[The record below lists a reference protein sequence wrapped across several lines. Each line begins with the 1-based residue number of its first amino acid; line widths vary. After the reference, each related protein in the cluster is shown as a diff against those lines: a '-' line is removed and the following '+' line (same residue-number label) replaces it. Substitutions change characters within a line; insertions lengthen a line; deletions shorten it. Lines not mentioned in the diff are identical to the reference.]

1 MGSALLTKAYQGR
14 TLRPTGS
21 PTPLQV
27 WLDGHHITG
36 AVSISKA
43 SVQGDALAL
52 YLEPTLSQGTT
63 AP

>member
-1 MGSALLTKAYQGR
+1 VGSALLTKAYQGH

-27 WLDGHHITG
+27 WIDGHRITG
-36 AVSISKA
+36 AVSILKT
-43 SVQGDALAL
+43 SVQGDALAV
-52 YLEPTLSQGTT
+52 YLKPTLSRGNT

>member
-1 MGSALLTKAYQGR
+1 VGSILLTKAYQR
-14 TLRPTGS
+14 HRLRPTGS

-27 WLDGHHITG
+27 RLDGHHFTG
-36 AVSISKA
+36 AVSILKA

-52 YLEPTLSQGTT
+52 YLEPILSRGIS